1 MTAVPN
7 DFPNLTPD
15 ESLTSAPVDTQELG
29 RDGLLKVLSQRVI
42 DAARTGEAVEAKA
55 YLDLLDYLQ
64 EVDWD
69 MEVGDAQ
76 SATALLAARQ
86 TLIDELSEALDRL
99 HGGSQRQ
106 SSEKPEKR

>member
-1 MTAVPN
+1 MTTTPN
-7 DFPNLTPD
+7 DPPTP
-15 ESLTSAPVDTQELG
+15 APATVLAPALLDTQELG

-42 DAARTGEAVEAKA
+42 DAARTGEALEAKA

-64 EVDWD
+64 ELDWD
-69 MEVGDAQ
+69 VEVDDAQ

-106 SSEKPEKR
+106 FSEKPVKR

>member
-15 ESLTSAPVDTQELG
+15 EILVPVPLDTQELG

-42 DAARTGEAVEAKA
+42 DAARTGEALEAKA

-64 EVDWD
+64 ELDWD
-69 MEVGDAQ
+69 VEVDDAQ

-106 SSEKPEKR
+106 FSEKPVKR